1 MKNKIDDK
9 KLSLIKAAFAFLF
22 KAPLNYS
29 VTLCKTG
36 PWGNHY
42 LLTNHTTMVA
52 ISFEYD
58 YMKIFVTVSKIE
70 EGNLIDSEVI
80 KSKVTLDLDNF
91 MFFKYPDEYLKQDQT
106 QESFF
111 DVKEIK
117 RVLNYY
123 ANVLQKYTASTLT
136 GDFTIV
142 SEIDIYVK
150 NRIKKGD
157 P

>member
-1 MKNKIDDK
+1 
-9 KLSLIKAAFAFLF
+9 
-22 KAPLNYS
+22 
-29 VTLCKTG
+29 
-36 PWGNHY
+36 
-42 LLTNHTTMVA
+42 MVA

-157 P
+157 PWVNPDLTDTKIRGQNNWDRFSINFWNI